1 MRDGCSSILMPTG
14 ARLAP
19 RPYLGTE
26 KRTNNPLGPSE
37 ANDSHTLASSRSN
50 SCGGESQIWGAGVVM
65 MVITKVVKDCSV
77 SNKTF
82 EVHDKL
88 GSSGDDDRI

>member
-1 MRDGCSSILMPTG
+1 
-14 ARLAP
+14 
-19 RPYLGTE
+19 
-26 KRTNNPLGPSE
+26 
-37 ANDSHTLASSRSN
+37 
-50 SCGGESQIWGAGVVM
+50 M
-65 MVITKVVKDCSV
+65 MVITKVVKGCSV